1 MGRERQE
8 VVNESQPRQEEAEGK
23 GIRLLHLAALLLPA
37 LRGTC
42 ACPFSVFVRKTL
54 GLVLGLGG
62 APGDTSFLM
71 PDLILS
77 VLFPTA
83 GEAGGPSC
91 GV

>member
-8 VVNESQPRQEEAEGK
+8 VVKESQPRQEEAEGR
-23 GIRLLHLAALLLPA
+23 GPSAPSGGPLQPA
-37 LRGTC
+37 LSGTC
-42 ACPFSVFVRKTL
+42 TCPFSVFVRKTL
-54 GLVLGLGG
+54 GLVLGLRG

-77 VLFPTA
+77 VVFPTA